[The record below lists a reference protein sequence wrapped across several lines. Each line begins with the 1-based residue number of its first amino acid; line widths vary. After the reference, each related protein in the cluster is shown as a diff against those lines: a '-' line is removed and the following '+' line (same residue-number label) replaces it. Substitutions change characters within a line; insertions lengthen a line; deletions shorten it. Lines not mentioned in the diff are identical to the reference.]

1 MQLRIFPAAALLIS
15 TGFATPVLAQRICI
29 VDNSDNVVCG
39 RPATDRDLDRYNNSS
54 SGSQR
59 ENLYDE
65 INEIYRD
72 MLGQDV
78 GRREFLTWSRAVE
91 RGTPLRAVRREIAQR
106 PEVQARINQIYR
118 EVLGRDADPDG
129 LKTYTNRL
137 IDGASLRDIRNDIR
151 RSDEARRRNRR

>member
-78 GRREFLTWSRAVE
+78 GRREFLTW
-91 RGTPLRAVRREIAQR
+91 
-106 PEVQARINQIYR
+106 
-118 EVLGRDADPDG
+118 
-129 LKTYTNRL
+129 
-137 IDGASLRDIRNDIR
+137 
-151 RSDEARRRNRR
+151 